1 MLTFHLNKT
10 DTQTQARAAT
20 LTLPHGVV
28 ETPVFM
34 PVGTQGTVKGCLPVE
49 LENLGVQILLSNTYH
64 LMLRPTAERLENL
77 GGLHSLMQW
86 PHPILTDS
94 GGFQVFSLA
103 KLAKIDADGVSFNSH
118 LDGRQMRLTPESV
131 MEAQRQIGSDIA
143 MVLDVCP
150 SGKDATLEEVRRAVD
165 TTIAWA
171 QRAKNWLTDY
181 RSKASENPKMFSS
194 PTPGHNV
201 FGIVQGGIF
210 PEERA
215 RCAKAL
221 VDMDFDGYAIG
232 GVAVGED
239 SDKILEQ
246 TKFTAPLLPADKP
259 RYAMGIGNP
268 VQLLEMVGHGVDMFD
283 CVVPTRE
290 ARHGIAYTNRG
301 KINLKNEKFKEDLSV
316 LDAEINS
323 PASKFSR
330 AYLRHL
336 IVSEELLGLIL
347 LSYHN
352 IAFFV
357 TLMKRARQAI
367 LEGDFAQWKSKWIEN
382 YQKVAAEM

>member
-1 MLTFHLNKT
+1 MLSFDITKK
-10 DTQTQARAAT
+10 DPATQARAAT

-34 PVGTQGTVKGCLPVE
+34 PVGTQGTVKGCLPDQ
-49 LENLGVQILLSNTYH
+49 LEQMGVQILLGNTYH
-64 LMLRPTAERLENL
+64 LMLRPTTPRLEKL
-77 GGLHSLMQW
+77 GGLHKLMRW
-86 PHPILTDS
+86 PRPILTDS

-103 KLAKIDADGVSFNSH
+103 KLAKIDDDGVSFQSH
-118 LDGRQMRLTPESV
+118 LDGAQMRLTPESV

-150 SGKDATLEEVRRAVD
+150 SGKDATREEVARAVD

-171 QRAKNWLTDY
+171 KR
-181 RSKASENPKMFSS
+181 ASEVKNKP
-194 PTPGHNV
+194 HNV

-210 PEERA
+210 PQERE

-221 VDMDFDGYAIG
+221 VPLNFDGYAIG
-232 GVAVGED
+232 GVAVGEAE
-239 SDKILEQ
+239 DKILEQ

-283 CVVPTRE
+283 CVIPTRE
-290 ARHGIAYTNRG
+290 ARHGVAYTHTGRL
-301 KINLKNEKFKEDLSV
+301 NLKNEKFKEDLSP
-316 LDAEINS
+316 LDAEIAS
-323 PASKFSR
+323 PAAQFSR

-347 LSYHN
+347 LTYHN
-352 IAFFV
+352 IAFFIQ
-357 TLMKRARQAI
+357 LMSRARQAI
-367 LEGDFAQWKSKWIEN
+367 LDGNFTEWKAAWVAKYTAAQAN
-382 YQKVAAEM
+382 